1 VALSIFEEAFGKERN
16 RFSKVSKREATTE
29 HLVDITK
36 AVQAVVDTFRDPN
49 TGDRYLVS
57 LSGRTEAYTQPGT
70 KRIVVSYKPIFDK
83 GLKVSTACTV
93 MTGLVLH
100 EIGHTLYTFPNM
112 PVIEA
117 AYGKPT
123 GQQWG
128 VKQWDQLAY
137 TMLNIGD
144 DARLE
149 ARMSEQLPIARDI
162 FPTMLHWVA
171 LNTDM
176 VGERLRW
183 KGKDGKMVDRVN
195 FAARSIRYPWTAMW
209 SSDTATRAERAWWIE
224 WGREYKALA
233 DRDGE
238 GMVALVDI
246 ALDRLR
252 NAEPVAVTPPVQ
264 EPPITC
270 GPMGPD
276 EQGEDEG
283 PGTKSKDRFGD
294 DFSKDEDG
302 DESDEDEDEGDPGD
316 GLDEADDEDDDW
328 DGDEDD
334 DEPGPMGVE
343 DEDEDEDPTHGN
355 AEVEDE
361 DESED
366 DDAEDEKGGSKVDIP
381 DDLTDEAGDE
391 GDDGEDSGDEAETAT
406 DVGDEDDTDKPR
418 EYPQDFDAHDLQG
431 DVDRT
436 NRGADNWRQAE
447 EGALLQ
453 RALDVDANVERV
465 ATTKW
470 GSAKVEVRSIGQLAE
485 QRAEYARLRN
495 R

>member
-123 GQQWG
+123 GQRWG
-128 VKQWDQLAY
+128 VKDFDQLAY

-171 LNTDM
+171 INTDM
-176 VGERLRW
+176 VGNRLRW
-183 KGKDGKMVDRVN
+183 GGKAMKMVDRVN
-195 FAARSIRYPWTAMW
+195 FAARASRYPWTAVW
-209 SSDTATRAERAWWIE
+209 SNDTATRAERSWWID
-224 WGREYKALA
+224 WARQYKALA

-238 GMVALVDI
+238 GMVRLVDI

-252 NAEPVAVTPPVQ
+252 NAEPVAITPPVQ
-264 EPPITC
+264 EPPVTC
-270 GPMGPD
+270 GPMGPAGDD
-276 EQGEDEG
+276 EGEDEG

-294 DFSKDEDG
+294 DFNKEPEG
-302 DESDEDEDEGDPGD
+302 DESDEDGEDEGDEDEDGD
-316 GLDEADDEDDDW
+316 DDEADDW
-328 DGDEDD
+328 DEDEDD

-343 DEDEDEDPTHGN
+343 DEDDEP
-355 AEVEDE
+355 
-361 DESED
+361 ESED
-366 DDAEDEKGGSKVDIP
+366 KPEPEKGGSKVDIP
-381 DDLTDEAGDE
+381 DDLTDEDSDE
-391 GDDGEDSGDEAETAT
+391 GGDGEPDSGDEAEDAPDEGGTE
-406 DVGDEDDTDKPR
+406 VGDEDEDKPR
-418 EYPQDFDAHDLQG
+418 TFPQDFDAHDLQG

-436 NRGADNWRQAE
+436 NRGDDNWRAAD

-453 RALDVDANVERV
+453 RALDVEATTERV

-470 GSAKVEVRSIGQLAE
+470 GSAKVEVRSIQQLAD
-485 QRAEYARLRN
+485 QRAEREAWLKGN

>member
-1 VALSIFEEAFGKERN
+1 MALSIFEEAFGKERN

-171 LNTDM
+171 INTDM
-176 VGERLRW
+176 VGNRLRW
-183 KGKDGKMVDRVN
+183 GGKAMKMVDRVN
-195 FAARSIRYPWTAMW
+195 FAARASRYPWTAVW
-209 SSDTATRAERAWWIE
+209 SNDTATRAERSWWID
-224 WGREYKALA
+224 WARQYKALA

-238 GMVALVDI
+238 GMVRLVDM

-252 NAEPVAVTPPVQ
+252 NAEPVSITPPV
-264 EPPITC
+264 EPPVITC
-270 GPMGPD
+270 GPMGPAGD
-276 EQGEDEG
+276 DDGEEEG

-302 DESDEDEDEGDPGD
+302 DESDEDGDE
-316 GLDEADDEDDDW
+316 
-328 DGDEDD
+328 DGDEDEAEDGDDWDEDED

-343 DEDEDEDPTHGN
+343 DEDDEP
-355 AEVEDE
+355 
-361 DESED
+361 ESED
-366 DDAEDEKGGSKVDIP
+366 KPEPEKGGSKVDIP
-381 DDLTDEAGDE
+381 DDLTDETGDE
-391 GDDGEDSGDEAETAT
+391 GGDGEPDSGDEAEDAP
-406 DVGDEDDTDKPR
+406 DEGGDEVGDAEDEKPR

-436 NRGADNWRQAE
+436 NRGDDNWRAAD

-453 RALDVDANVERV
+453 RALDVEATTERV

-470 GSAKVEVRSIGQLAE
+470 GSAKVEVRSIQQLAD
-485 QRAEYARLRN
+485 QRAEREAWLKGN

>member
-29 HLVDITK
+29 HLVDITR

-112 PVIEA
+112 PVIER

-209 SSDTATRAERAWWIE
+209 SSDAATRAERQWWIE

-252 NAEPVAVTPPVQ
+252 NAEPVTITPPVQ
-264 EPPITC
+264 PPGPVC
-270 GPMGPD
+270 GPVGPAGD
-276 EQGEDEG
+276 DDGEDEG

-302 DESDEDEDEGDPGD
+302 EESDEAGDEDGDEDEDED
-316 GLDEADDEDDDW
+316 GDDE
-328 DGDEDD
+328 GGYPGVED
-334 DEPGPMGVE
+334 E

-366 DDAEDEKGGSKVDIP
+366 DAESEKGGSKVDIP

-391 GDDGEDSGDEAETAT
+391 DGDDGEDSGDEAETAT
-406 DVGDEDDTDKPR
+406 EVGDEDDTDKPR

-485 QRAEYARLRN
+485 QRAEYARIRN

>member
-171 LNTDM
+171 INSDM
-176 VGERLRW
+176 VGTRLRW
-183 KGKDGKMVDRVN
+183 GGKSMKMVDRVN
-195 FAARSIRYPWTAMW
+195 FAARSARYPWTAVW
-209 SSDTATRAERAWWIE
+209 SNDTVTRAERSWWID
-224 WGREYKALA
+224 WSRQYKALA

-238 GMVALVDI
+238 GMVRLVDI

-252 NAEPVAVTPPVQ
+252 NAEPVSITPPV
-264 EPPITC
+264 EPPVITC
-270 GPMGPD
+270 GPMGPAGD
-276 EQGEDEG
+276 DDGEEEG

-302 DESDEDEDEGDPGD
+302 DESDEDGDE
-316 GLDEADDEDDDW
+316 
-328 DGDEDD
+328 DGDEDEAEDGDDWDEDED

-343 DEDEDEDPTHGN
+343 DEDDEP
-355 AEVEDE
+355 
-361 DESED
+361 ESED
-366 DDAEDEKGGSKVDIP
+366 EPEPEKGGSKVDIP

-391 GDDGEDSGDEAETAT
+391 GGDGEPDSGDEAKDAPDEGG
-406 DVGDEDDTDKPR
+406 DEVGDAEDEKPR

-436 NRGADNWRQAE
+436 NRGDDNWRTAD

-470 GSAKVEVRSIGQLAE
+470 GSAKVEVRSIQQLAD
-485 QRAEYARLRN
+485 QRAEREAWLKGN